1 MTENEGKRD
10 KMEKL
15 KKGKSMIVFTGT
27 AAVLAIAVNLVITAV
42 KHHKDKNS
50 KKKGTIPLFSS
61 ISSSICIHAAIVQS
75 VSNKLNRFTEI
86 FGGNL

>member
-1 MTENEGKRD
+1 MTENEGKRE

-50 KKKGTIPLFSS
+50 KKKGISLLLALFPLLYAF
-61 ISSSICIHAAIVQS
+61 
-75 VSNKLNRFTEI
+75 LR
-86 FGGNL
+86 L